1 MITKHTTTALALAAS
16 AFVLAT
22 AESAMAV
29 GQITYGGCASIA
41 GSGGLCAPTSSAL
54 AGADSVAVSPDG
66 GSVYA
71 TGLSGSGVSVFRR
84 APHGQ
89 LTFDGCVSDDG
100 SGGKCAD
107 LPGAPLN
114 HPSAVTI
121 SPDGKQ
127 LYVAGDGVV
136 AVLDRASGGQLTYG
150 GCVSNDGSAGACAD
164 VPGAPLSSSRALAL
178 SPDGGSLY
186 VAGTG
191 ANTLSVFD
199 RASAGQITYAGC
211 VSEDGSG
218 GLCGSLP
225 VASLNGL
232 NSLAVSPDGKSVYAS
247 SDVRAALTA
256 FDRAPGGQITFE
268 GCVSDNST
276 GVGQCADVPGQPLN
290 GANSVSVSPDGKTL
304 YATAFASDAVSV
316 YDRAASGQLTY
327 AGCVSANGSGGL
339 CADAPGIML
348 DGASASA
355 VSPDGATVYVTAQNT
370 RSINV
375 LDRAPGGQIT
385 FAGCVSEDGSGAL
398 CADAPGPLEVPRAIA
413 VSPDAESVYTASSPA
428 SALTHL
434 FRKAFPETSIDS
446 GPANGSS
453 VAIKRPRFT
462 FSSNQAGATFECSLD
477 GALFK
482 PCASPATFGPLRDGS
497 HRFAVRAIVAGDA
510 DPTPAART
518 FTVDTKAPSVKI
530 TKAPKRK
537 VKTTKR
543 TVKVTF
549 AFRSPETGVRFT
561 CKIDRRAARPCSSP
575 AGFTVGRG
583 KHKFTVSATDSAG
596 NRGRPASATF
606 QVVKK

>member
-1 MITKHTTTALALAAS
+1 MNTNHIRTALALAVS

-22 AESAMAV
+22 AESAFAV
-29 GQITYGGCASIA
+29 GQISYDGCVSIE
-41 GSGGLCAPTSSAL
+41 GSGGLCAPTSGAL

-89 LTFDGCVSDDG
+89 ITFDGCVSDDG
-100 SGGKCAD
+100 SAGKCAD

-114 HPSAVTI
+114 HPNAVTI

-127 LYVAGDGVV
+127 LYVAGDGIVT
-136 AVLDRASGGQLTYG
+136 VLDRASGGQITYA

-164 VPGAPLSSSRALAL
+164 APGSPLSGARALAL

-186 VAGTG
+186 VAGAG
-191 ANTLSVFD
+191 ANTLAVFD
-199 RASAGQITYAGC
+199 RASGGQIAYAGC

-218 GLCGSLP
+218 GLCGTTS
-225 VASLNGL
+225 AGSLNGL
-232 NSLAVSPDGKSVYAS
+232 NSLAVSPDGRSVYAS

-256 FDRAPGGQITFE
+256 FSRAPGGQITFA
-268 GCVSDNST
+268 GCVSDNTT

-290 GANSVSVSPDGKTL
+290 GANSVSLSPDGKTL
-304 YATAFASDAVSV
+304 YATALTSDAVSV

-355 VSPDGATVYVTAQNT
+355 VSPDGATVYVTAQNI
-370 RSINV
+370 RSISV

-385 FAGCVSEDGSGAL
+385 FAGCVSQDGSGAL

-413 VSPDAESVYTASSPA
+413 ISPDGGSVYTAASPSSNV
-428 SALTHL
+428 THL
-434 FRKAFPETSIDS
+434 FRKTFPDTSIDS
-446 GPANGSS
+446 GPADGSRI
-453 VAIKRPRFT
+453 AIRRPRFT

-477 GALFK
+477 GAPFAR
-482 PCASPATFGPLRDGS
+482 CASPATFGPLRDGS
-497 HRFAVRAIVAGDA
+497 HRLAVRAITGGDP
-510 DPTPAART
+510 DPAPATRSFNVRT
-518 FTVDTKAPSVKI
+518 GPSVKI

-537 VKTTKR
+537 IKTKAR

-549 AFRSPETGVRFT
+549 AFRSPQKGARFT
-561 CKIDRRAARPCSSP
+561 CKLDSRRAKPCKKRISYRI
-575 AGFTVGRG
+575 GRG
-583 KHKFTVSATDSAG
+583 KHTFSVAAIDALG
-596 NRGRPASATF
+596 NRGPAATRSV

>member
-1 MITKHTTTALALAAS
+1 MTTNHITTALALAVS
-16 AFVLAT
+16 AFALAT
-22 AESAMAV
+22 ADSAFAV
-29 GQITYGGCASIA
+29 GQISYDGCASID
-41 GSGGLCAPTSSAL
+41 GSGARCAPTSGAL
-54 AGADSVAVSPDG
+54 AGADSVAVSPDD

-89 LTFDGCVSDDG
+89 ITFDGCVSDDG
-100 SGGKCAD
+100 SAGKCAD

-127 LYVAGDGVV
+127 LYVAGDRVV
-136 AVLDRASGGQLTYG
+136 TVLDRASGGQLTYA

-164 VPGAPLSSSRALAL
+164 VPGAPLTSSRALAM

-186 VAGTG
+186 VAGTA
-191 ANTLSVFD
+191 ANTLAVFN
-199 RASAGQITYAGC
+199 RASGGQITYAGC

-218 GLCGSLP
+218 GLCGTTSA
-225 VASLNGL
+225 ASLKGL

-256 FDRAPGGQITFE
+256 FDRAPSGQITFA

-290 GANSVSVSPDGKTL
+290 GANSVSMSPDGKTL
-304 YATAFASDAVSV
+304 YATALDSDAVSV
-316 YDRAASGQLTY
+316 YDRAADGKLAY

-385 FAGCVSEDGSGAL
+385 FAGCVSEDGSGGL

-413 VSPDAESVYTASSPA
+413 ISPDAGSVYTAASPSSNV
-428 SALTHL
+428 THL
-434 FRKAFPETSIDS
+434 FRKTFPDTTIDA
-446 GPANGSS
+446 GPANGSKNAS
-453 VAIKRPRFT
+453 ARPRFA
-462 FSSNQAGATFECSLD
+462 FSSNQAGASFECSLD
-477 GALFK
+477 GAAFAACK
-482 PCASPATFGPLRDGS
+482 SPATFGPLGKGS
-497 HRFAVRAIVAGDA
+497 HRLAVRAIAVGDA
-510 DPTPAART
+510 DPTPATRS
-518 FTVDTKAPSVKI
+518 FSVGPTGPRVRI
-530 TKAPKRK
+530 TRAPKRK
-537 VKTTKR
+537 IATKAR
-543 TVKVTF
+543 KVSVTF
-549 AFRSPETGVRFT
+549 AFRSP
-561 CKIDRRAARPCSSP
+561 DRAARFSCKLDRRP
-575 AGFTVGRG
+575 AKSCKKRVSYRLGRG
-583 KHKFTVSATDSAG
+583 KHKFTVAALDALG
-596 NRGRPASATF
+596 NRGPAASRSV
-606 QVVKK
+606 QVIKK